1 MANLTPIL
9 ETWKRYLDDND
20 FYKWCE
26 SIVFLL
32 EIFST
37 DFEFKATLID
47 EANKIF
53 LLKLDN
59 DAKSDVFFYLLGKM
73 R

>member
-9 ETWKRYLDDND
+9 TAWEKYINENEL
-20 FYKWCE
+20 YKWCE

-37 DFEFKATLID
+37 DHGFKAEIID
-47 EANKIF
+47 EANKFF

-59 DAKSDVFFYLLGKM
+59 DAKSDVFFFLLGKLK
-73 R
+73 